1 MSWRRDLG
9 ATMRAETIMPQ
20 LSSVLAL
27 TVTAW
32 ASSVWAQP
40 ATADPQ
46 PVQPAAEAL
55 EVEPT
60 PQPPTAPARGEA
72 PPAADAGSPA
82 DTAPTA
88 PEAEAS
94 AQPTEPAAP
103 QPPATSPLPEP
114 ATAAVE
120 PPTAEAE
127 ADAEADADA
136 DAALD
141 ELTEEETFEDAAPL
155 PIEVYGFA
163 DLGYRQVL
171 VERSSPWLL
180 SFNRHPSFFIGNLNL
195 YFDKQLTPDWRSLAE
210 VRLTYL
216 PHGAR
221 RVSWV
226 DGSITRID
234 NRSSDYLD
242 AQRNR
247 QVGGVILEQVWLQ
260 YTAHPLL
267 TMRAGQWLSPYGVWV
282 TDHGSPVIIGV
293 RRPIIIGSELI
304 PEHQVG
310 LLFKGGSLLA
320 GSLEWSYALGLS
332 NGRSTLVAYEDL
344 DGNKALTAHV
354 ALLLSA
360 LGDLQVGASAYYG
373 RYTES
378 SEQATM
384 GPDGLESEEAISLQM
399 DELVYAAD
407 LRWVYEGLH
416 VQGEIMSY
424 ERRFTEAGRPPDP
437 TGGLTADRRKWGGYA
452 LLGYRLPWFPLMPYG
467 KVEYAPDN
475 TAEVYGIPDQVVIW
489 TGGLNYRPIPYVVLK
504 GEFTRGYFT
513 ETEGDTTGLTKHG
526 INMLE
531 FQLAWAF

>member
-1 MSWRRDLG
+1 MQR
-9 ATMRAETIMPQ
+9 
-20 LSSVLAL
+20 LSFAWAL
-27 TVTAW
+27 TL
-32 ASSVWAQP
+32 SVWAPMAQAQP
-40 ATADPQ
+40 ATDEPQ
-46 PVQPAAEAL
+46 PDPPVAEAP
-55 EVEPT
+55 ETEPT
-60 PQPPTAPARGEA
+60 PQTPTAPPSDEV
-72 PPAADAGSPA
+72 PPAADADSPA
-82 DTAPTA
+82 DAAPAA

-94 AQPTEPAAP
+94 APPAEPAATRP
-103 QPPATSPLPEP
+103 AVASPPPEP

-120 PPTAEAE
+120 SRTAETEAK
-127 ADAEADADA
+127 ADAEAT
-136 DAALD
+136 LD
-141 ELTEEETFEDAAPL
+141 ELMEEETFGATDAAPL
-155 PIEVYGFA
+155 PLEVYGFA

-171 VERSSPWLL
+171 VESNSPWLL
-180 SFNRHPSFFIGNLNL
+180 SFNRHPSFFVGNLNL
-195 YFDKQLTPDWRSLAE
+195 YFDKQIASDWRSLAE

-221 RVSWV
+221 RISWS
-226 DGSITRID
+226 DGSLTRID
-234 NRSSDYLD
+234 NRTSDYLD

-247 QVGGVILEQVWLQ
+247 QIGGVILEQVWLQ
-260 YTAHPLL
+260 YAAHPLL
-267 TMRAGQWLSPYGVWV
+267 TVRAGQWLSPYGVWV

-310 LLFKGGSLLA
+310 LLLKGGSLLA
-320 GSLEWSYALGLS
+320 GPLEWSYALGLS

-344 DGNKALTAHV
+344 DGNKALTGRV

-360 LGDLQVGASAYYG
+360 LGELQVGASAYYG
-373 RYTES
+373 RHTEA
-378 SEQATM
+378 SEQATV
-384 GPDGLESEEAISLQM
+384 GPDGVESEEAISLQM

-416 VQGEIMSY
+416 LQGEIMSY

-437 TGGLTADRRKWGGYA
+437 TGGLTADRRKWGGYV

-467 KVEYAPDN
+467 KAEYAPDN

-504 GEFTRGYFT
+504 GEFTHGYFT
-513 ETEGDTTGLTKHG
+513 ESEGDTTGLTEHG
-526 INMLE
+526 LSMLE